1 MSSQILSFAS
11 LRPTTTTTTDSS
23 NTKTT
28 PHHLHNHSL
37 SQRVYIPSHVY
48 KHPAAL
54 LLELSTSLDELYRI
68 LPLIIK
74 HGLYSEHLFQ
84 TKLVSL
90 FCKHGSLI
98 DAARVFEPIELKL
111 DALYHTM
118 LKGYASNSSLDDALS
133 FFCRVKYDD
142 VPLVVYNFT
151 YLLKVCGDKGE
162 LRRGKQIH
170 GQLVVH
176 GFSSNLFAMT
186 GVANMYAKCRQ
197 IDEAYKMFDR
207 MPERDL
213 VSWNTIISGY
223 AQNGLA
229 RMALELVVRMH
240 EEGRRPDLVTIVSIL
255 PAVANIRS
263 LRIGKAVHGYVM
275 RAGLESFVNISTA
288 LIDMYSKCG
297 SVGTARFI
305 FDGMGNRNVVSW
317 NSMIAGYVEGGN
329 PEEAMK
335 FFQKMLD
342 EGVEPTNVTIM
353 EALHACAALGD
364 FEWGVFIHKL
374 LDRLKLGTD
383 VSVANSLISMYSKC
397 KKVDIAANVFKNL
410 QNKTRVSWNA
420 MILGY
425 AQNGCINEALN
436 YFCEMR
442 SRNLIPDSFTM
453 VSVIPAL
460 AELSVTRHAKC
471 IHAVVIRGCFDKN
484 IFVTTALIDMYAKC
498 GAIDTARK
506 LFDMM
511 NERHV
516 TTWNAMID
524 AYGTHGVGKAAVE
537 LFNEMQKGVIKPND
551 ITFTCIISACSHSG
565 LVVEG
570 IRCFTSMKKDYGI
583 EPTMDHYGA
592 MVDLLGRAGHLTE
605 AWDFIQ
611 RMPIEPGITV
621 FGAMLGACKIHKN
634 VELGEKAANRLFE
647 LNPDEGGYHVLL
659 ANIYASASM
668 WDKVAKVRTI
678 MEDKGLQKTPGCSLL
693 ELRNEVH
700 SFYSGSTSHPQSKR
714 IYAFLETLVDE
725 IKAAGYVPD
734 INSIHDVEDDVQEQL
749 LSSHS
754 EKLAIAFGL
763 LNTSPGS
770 TIHIR
775 KNLRVCGDCHNATK
789 YISLVS
795 GREIIVRDMH
805 RFHHFKNGI
814 CSCGD
819 YW

>member
-1 MSSQILSFAS
+1 MSSHLLSFAS
-11 LRPTTTTTTDSS
+11 LRPATTATNSS
-23 NTKTT
+23 YAKMT
-28 PHHLHNHSL
+28 PHHLHNHTL

-90 FCKHGSLI
+90 FCKHSSLI

-133 FFCRVKYDD
+133 FFCRMKYDD

-240 EEGRRPDLVTIVSIL
+240 EEGRRPDLVTVVSIL

-263 LRIGKAVHGYVM
+263 LRIGKAVHGFVM

-297 SVGTARFI
+297 SVGTARLI

-353 EALHACAALGD
+353 EALHACADLGD
-364 FEWGVFIHKL
+364 FERGVFIHKL
-374 LDRLKLGTD
+374 LDRLKLGPD

-397 KKVDIAANVFKNL
+397 KKVDIAASVFKNL

-425 AQNGCINEALN
+425 AQNGCINEALI

-471 IHAVVIRGCFDKN
+471 IHALVIRSCFDKN

-498 GAIDTARK
+498 GAIGTARK

-524 AYGTHGVGKAAVE
+524 AYGTHGHGKAAVE
-537 LFNEMQKGVIKPND
+537 LFNDMQQGVIKPND

-659 ANIYASASM
+659 ANIYATASM
-668 WDKVAKVRTI
+668 WDKVAKVRSI
-678 MEDKGLQKTPGCSLL
+678 MEEKGLQKTPGCSLL

-700 SFYSGSTSHPQSKR
+700 SFYSGSTSHPQSKI

-734 INSIHDVEDDVQEQL
+734 VNSIHDVEVDVQEQL

-763 LNTSPGS
+763 LNTSSGS

-795 GREIIVRDMH
+795 GREIVVRDMH